1 MDSREAKT
9 LISAMERVDLL
20 LATDIFSRA
29 NQNHPLLQSAFIDL
43 LICLRHLTWKSDR
56 EGFRVSFTDDLV
68 LTAMVKDVTD
78 AIKVVRDAL
87 CHPDSDHSHVIKG
100 RAKRRGERS
109 TEFGQGEVRFV
120 VVYGKIPA
128 AIRLPGELTIGSEY
142 DDDVCF
148 WFGTNKLYL
157 KRHILRAFEEAK
169 RNLIPLFPAEFR
181 RTP

>member
-1 MDSREAKT
+1 MNSSEAQN
-9 LISAMERVDLL
+9 LIGSMERIDLL
-20 LATDIFSRA
+20 LASDVFLPV
-29 NQNHPLLQSAFIDL
+29 NQGHPFVRSALIDL

-87 CHPDSDHSHVIKG
+87 CHPDSDHFHVVKG
-100 RAKRRGERS
+100 RARRRGERS
-109 TEFGQGEVRFV
+109 TEFGQGEIRFV
-120 VVYGKIPA
+120 VVYGKIPTA
-128 AIRLPGELTIGSEY
+128 MRLPGEITIGSDY

-169 RNLIPLFPAEFR
+169 KNLIPLFPAEFR
-181 RTP
+181 RTS